1 MTLFFHTLLFS
12 GVGVA
17 FMSYNGGVRLS
28 ATIDKK
34 IISTQ
39 EHADLLS
46 QCINEELMNLRTS
59 ASSYGE
65 ENMV

>member
-1 MTLFFHTLLFS
+1 
-12 GVGVA
+12 
-17 FMSYNGGVRLS
+17 MSYNGGVRLS

-34 IISTQ
+34 IIPTQ

-65 ENMV
+65 ENMVQNEIKVNCCNKLC